1 MAENEKK
8 ATGTKDEYGFMGIKR
23 DLRKFREQWDLS
35 KKSTPEKVLRALLFN
50 PASVLSLPKNIK
62 HIKNAFIAVKNDDS
76 DNPLL
81 KKAHNA
87 IRKEGDDYSW
97 LTFKKGGAIKKA
109 KGGIVQVQKFSRGG
123 TVERPRGVGIA
134 KRGFGRVIR

>member
-1 MAENEKK
+1 MAEDEKK
-8 ATGTKDEYGFMGIKR
+8 ATGAEDKYGVLGIKR
-23 DLRKFREQWDLS
+23 DLREFREQWDLS

-81 KKAHNA
+81 KKVHNA
-87 IRKEGDDYSW
+87 LRKEGDDYSW
-97 LTFKKGGAIKKA
+97 LTFKRGGAVKKYSH
-109 KGGIVQVQKFSRGG
+109 GG
-123 TVERPRGVGIA
+123 GVSSGHQLTY
-134 KRGFGRVIR
+134 KRK